1 MLNASPHAALGR
13 SPFEALYG
21 HARHF
26 GISRDSISPV
36 PDVASMLA
44 ERSTVLAAVHQH
56 LLRAQQRMKHQAD
69 KRGCEPSF
77 NIDDYVYLRL

>member
-1 MLNASPHAALGR
+1 MPVHTLPWGALPSRHCMVMLVISVFRGTLFPLSPMWH
-13 SPFEALYG
+13 
-21 HARHF
+21 
-26 GISRDSISPV
+26 
-36 PDVASMLA
+36 MLA